1 MENVTFSISLLR
13 ELRGRRKEEE
23 EGKEGKR
30 RKGKGREEG
39 GKGKKRTSD
48 RRKSP
53 AIYKRIAIIHIGF
66 LK

>member
-1 MENVTFSISLLR
+1 MSHSLFHYSENQ
-13 ELRGRRKEEE
+13 GKE
-23 EGKEGKR
+23 EGKKRKGKR
-30 RKGKGREEG
+30 GREGKGREEG

-48 RRKSP
+48 RKKSP